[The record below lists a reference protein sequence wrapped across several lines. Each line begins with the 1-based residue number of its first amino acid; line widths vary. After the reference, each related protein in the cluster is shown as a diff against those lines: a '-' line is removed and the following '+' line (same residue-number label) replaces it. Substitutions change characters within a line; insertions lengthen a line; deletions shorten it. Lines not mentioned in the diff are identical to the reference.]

1 MAKSLFILF
10 ISLVLANVSFG
21 ASTSLITS
29 GSIDDCIAFVSVQLA
44 TNDLSHWT
52 KGTNHTKD
60 TNIEGSIWKLSSDNA
75 YPSQCIELAGPY
87 ASGSFGR
94 DVWIEQTVDVSTVK
108 GQDIRIA
115 IHGATSSMNDVGEHA
130 WVMIGCDGQMDAK
143 FGFHEG
149 VMEESKFVT
158 CSIIENSNCNIL
170 TVRIGGELGG
180 YGDRLYIKSVFIQ
193 YGIPTTCGDRV
204 TGTYHGFPV
213 TFVVDLPFEGDLEFN
228 AASSSFE
235 VTDIEAFTN
244 LNVPLGTDTDHN
256 ELVTLY
262 AMPSGYY
269 KFMIMGHGA
278 SSGLFDVLITCSSP
292 DPTAFPTVNPT
303 LIPTAL
309 PTRRPTTPSPTQ
321 PGALEC
327 GQSALGTYS
336 GSPVLFTIAIPYD
349 GDLIFD
355 ATLSTFPI
363 THIEVYTRLGALVDS
378 HDAEDAMLTVTVNA
392 GEYTF
397 AMDGTF
403 QTMAIFHVIIHCVSE
418 APTVAPTTIPT
429 IDVATGSTQGN
440 NWQVSVYLLVSIV
453 SCICLS
459 IIGCVFVHKK
469 RKTKLHNEQV
479 VVEAAQ
485 SQMVPNAPHPS
496 LNVQAIE
503 PPHSSSEDSE
513 GNGHQRVHKGQEGIG
528 NHEVRLS
535 TDYYANYNTNAVPVP
550 RVGRNTNMGFCKDL
564 ESEDSGSDRNTD
576 GNCHSLDYFDP
587 KDIYS
592 RKGRGRGMKRG
603 RARGRGRGRGRGVY
617 TGRGRGRGR
626 SGTENNNA
634 NANYNEQVVMQAA
647 MVQSLPPDILPPAQ
661 MVLVTPHDA
670 SFENN

>member
-309 PTRRPTTPSPTQ
+309 PTRRPTSATPTSNPTPRPTNPDTSTCGDRVTGTYHGFPVTFVVDLPFEGDLEFNAASSSFDVTGIEAFTNLNVPLGTDTDHNELVTLYAMPPGYYKFMIMGHGASSGLFDVLITCSSPDPTAFPTVNPTLIPTALPTRRPTTPSPTQ

-429 IDVATGSTQGN
+429 ID
-440 NWQVSVYLLVSIV
+440 
-453 SCICLS
+453 
-459 IIGCVFVHKK
+459 
-469 RKTKLHNEQV
+469 
-479 VVEAAQ
+479 
-485 SQMVPNAPHPS
+485 
-496 LNVQAIE
+496 
-503 PPHSSSEDSE
+503 
-513 GNGHQRVHKGQEGIG
+513 
-528 NHEVRLS
+528 
-535 TDYYANYNTNAVPVP
+535 
-550 RVGRNTNMGFCKDL
+550 
-564 ESEDSGSDRNTD
+564 
-576 GNCHSLDYFDP
+576 
-587 KDIYS
+587 
-592 RKGRGRGMKRG
+592 
-603 RARGRGRGRGRGVY
+603 
-617 TGRGRGRGR
+617 
-626 SGTENNNA
+626 
-634 NANYNEQVVMQAA
+634 
-647 MVQSLPPDILPPAQ
+647 
-661 MVLVTPHDA
+661 
-670 SFENN
+670 

>member
-309 PTRRPTTPSPTQ
+309 PTRRPTSATSNPTKRATANPTKTPTPMSTKPPTSNPTPRPTNPDTSTCGDRVTGTYHGFPVTFVVDLPFEGDLEFNAASSSFDVTGIEAFTNLNVPLGTDTDHNELVTLYAMPPGYYKFMIMGHGASSGLFDVLITCSSPDPTAFPTVNPTLIPTALPTRRPTTPSPTQ

-429 IDVATGSTQGN
+429 ID
-440 NWQVSVYLLVSIV
+440 
-453 SCICLS
+453 
-459 IIGCVFVHKK
+459 
-469 RKTKLHNEQV
+469 
-479 VVEAAQ
+479 
-485 SQMVPNAPHPS
+485 
-496 LNVQAIE
+496 
-503 PPHSSSEDSE
+503 
-513 GNGHQRVHKGQEGIG
+513 
-528 NHEVRLS
+528 
-535 TDYYANYNTNAVPVP
+535 
-550 RVGRNTNMGFCKDL
+550 
-564 ESEDSGSDRNTD
+564 
-576 GNCHSLDYFDP
+576 
-587 KDIYS
+587 
-592 RKGRGRGMKRG
+592 
-603 RARGRGRGRGRGVY
+603 
-617 TGRGRGRGR
+617 
-626 SGTENNNA
+626 
-634 NANYNEQVVMQAA
+634 
-647 MVQSLPPDILPPAQ
+647 
-661 MVLVTPHDA
+661 
-670 SFENN
+670 